1 MTMDAEVERHRQ
13 FWVSF
18 THFLKWGTG
27 AIIVL
32 LALLAIFLV

>member
-18 THFLKWGTG
+18 TNFLKWGTVSV
-27 AIIVL
+27 IVL